1 MKPETAMSDLVNSLE
16 RSFDFPMSNARRVAD
31 QYVSHAIATE
41 SARRR
46 RSPRWFVLTRSRGV
60 LVGMLAAVTVAGSVA
75 ASGGLFDNLI
85 AGSPVLT
92 DAWQDAHDVN
102 ESASDVGYTIVLEKA
117 AIDSERLWVALTLS
131 GAPALADLGEM
142 QVTDANGVV
151 LTAGTGAGTGDV
163 AGESATIFGFAI
175 PDDSELHGPFTLEVK
190 NVFGPDGLVPGRWAF
205 TFDLPTADGG

>member
-1 MKPETAMSDLVNSLE
+1 MRHETTLSDLVSSLE

-31 QYVSHAIATE
+31 QYVSHAIAAE

-60 LVGMLAAVTVAGSVA
+60 LVGTLAAVTVAGSVA
-75 ASGGLFDNLI
+75 AFGGLFDSLI

-92 DAWQDAHDVN
+92 AAWQDAHEVN
-102 ESASDVGYTIVLEKA
+102 ESASDAGYTFVLEKA
-117 AIDSERLWVALTLS
+117 AIDSKRLWVAVTLS
-131 GAPALADLGEM
+131 NAPAPADPGEM

-151 LTAGTGAGTGDV
+151 LTGGTGAGTGDV

-175 PDDSELHGPFTLEVK
+175 PEGSELHGPLTLEIK
-190 NVFGPDGLVPGRWAF
+190 SLTGPDGLVPGLWTF
-205 TFDLPTADGG
+205 TFDVPTADGG